1 MWRYVDYVDS
11 LQFSLVYFLP
21 VYRKTVWRISQ
32 GEKYRMLNYNQFW
45 PFFPLIL
52 GSVVTKE
59 STHVMESWIQNPE
72 NFGSLNL
79 ESWALESGIQHKESG
94 ILLTIRIRNP
104 KSIDRESVIQYFESG
119 IHPVESRIQDY
130 LGLLY
135 MGRKER

>member
-1 MWRYVDYVDS
+1 
-11 LQFSLVYFLP
+11 
-21 VYRKTVWRISQ
+21 
-32 GEKYRMLNYNQFW
+32 MLNYKQFW

-59 STHVMESWIQNPE
+59 STHVLESWIQNPE

-79 ESWALESGIQHKESG
+79 ESWALESGIQNKESG

-119 IHPVESRIQDY
+119 VHRVDY
-130 LGLLY
+130 LDYFIWGEKR
-135 MGRKER
+135 G